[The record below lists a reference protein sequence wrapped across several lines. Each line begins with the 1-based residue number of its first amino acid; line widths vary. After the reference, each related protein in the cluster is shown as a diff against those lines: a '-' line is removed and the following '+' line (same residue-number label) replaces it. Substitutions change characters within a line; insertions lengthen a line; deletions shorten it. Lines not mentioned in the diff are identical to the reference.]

1 MDIEDSRNR
10 LDDLF
15 SSGNNEKALQVA
27 FAMLSTDGTQ
37 TSEVSG
43 SSPPNITLLTFADVP
58 HLDGGHAF
66 YLEEKEL
73 FLKENKFQY

>member
-27 FAMLSTDGTQ
+27 FAMLSTDGSQ
-37 TSEVSG
+37 ASEVSG
-43 SSPPNITLLTFADVP
+43 SALIGSLSKHDV
-58 HLDGGHAF
+58 DGS
-66 YLEEKEL
+66 EKVI
-73 FLKENKFQY
+73 